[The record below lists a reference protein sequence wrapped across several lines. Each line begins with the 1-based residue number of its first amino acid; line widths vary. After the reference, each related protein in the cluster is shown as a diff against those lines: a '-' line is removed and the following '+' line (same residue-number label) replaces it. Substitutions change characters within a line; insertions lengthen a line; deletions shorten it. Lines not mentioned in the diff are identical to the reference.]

1 MTLLAFAFVVVDLKV
16 ANHGLPTA
24 GAIVAFA
31 LGGLLLSGAVAPYPW
46 VSLVTLVVV
55 AIFMGGTLFVVASE
69 VRAARGRPVSTG
81 MEGMIGEAG
90 VVRKPVSGGSPG
102 WVFVHG
108 ERWQAVAADMPED
121 AYGQDHEQAIG
132 VGRRVRVVGCE
143 DGKVVVVPLEAGA
156 FRYAPEE
163 T

>member
-1 MTLLAFAFVVVDLKV
+1 MLSPYALQVLPVDWVGAALILLAFAFFVVDLKV

-24 GAIVAFA
+24 GAIVALV

-46 VSLVTLVVV
+46 VSLVTLAVV
-55 AIFMGGTLFVVASE
+55 AIFVGGTLFVVASE

-81 MEGMIGEAG
+81 MEGMMGEAG

-108 ERWQAVAADMPED
+108 ERWQAVAADVPED
-121 AYGQDHEQAIG
+121 A
-132 VGRRVRVVGCE
+132 
-143 DGKVVVVPLEAGA
+143 
-156 FRYAPEE
+156 
-163 T
+163 